1 MLVMLGAGG
10 AAAQGG
16 MYQIKEFDG
25 DGSGA
30 LEPKEF
36 TKFLQTTPA
45 KGQPKD
51 QVRSMFKRIDTS
63 A

>member
-1 MLVMLGAGG
+1 M
-10 AAAQGG
+10 QRQSG

-25 DGSGA
+25 DFSGA

-36 TKFLQTTPA
+36 AKFLQTTPA
-45 KGQPKD
+45 KEPIQI
-51 QVRSMFKRIDTS
+51 RAMFKRIDAS